1 MNTNSLRENMAKTTN
16 DPIQEQLIAARRNQI
31 IDAATTVFANKGF
44 HRATIKDVAKAAGI
58 ADGTIYIYFE
68 NKTALL
74 MGILDQ
80 LNESDQRE
88 GYFAQAADMD
98 INTFFRLHLRQRL
111 EMFDSKGM
119 EVVQI
124 VLSEVMVNSELR
136 EMYQEKIIA
145 PTFALAQ
152 NYFQQWMDEGLIR
165 QFDIPMMMRLI
176 TSLVLGLLVLRL
188 LGDPVM
194 EERWKQLPDI
204 IADMVL
210 YGINGEPS

>member
-1 MNTNSLRENMAKTTN
+1 MNIHQGRNMSKSGN

-31 IDAATTVFANKGF
+31 LDAVTTVFAEKGF

-88 GYFAQAADMD
+88 GYFEQAADMD

-124 VLSEVMVNSELR
+124 VLSEVMVNSDLR
-136 EMYQEKIIA
+136 ETYQDKIIA

-152 NYFQQWMDEGLIR
+152 N
-165 QFDIPMMMRLI
+165 
-176 TSLVLGLLVLRL
+176 
-188 LGDPVM
+188 
-194 EERWKQLPDI
+194 
-204 IADMVL
+204 
-210 YGINGEPS
+210 

>member
-1 MNTNSLRENMAKTTN
+1 MAKTGN
-16 DPIQEQLIAARRNQI
+16 DLIQEQLIAARRNQI
-31 IDAATTVFANKGF
+31 LDAATTVFANKGF
-44 HRATIKDVAKAAGI
+44 HRATIRDVAKTAGI

-88 GYFAQAADMD
+88 GYFEQAADMD

-145 PTFALAQ
+145 PTFSLAQ

-165 QFDIPMMMRLI
+165 RFDVPVMMRLI
-176 TSLVLGLLVLRL
+176 TSMVLGLLVLRL
-188 LGDPVM
+188 LGDPVV

-210 YGINGEPS
+210 YGMNGEQS